1 MDKATQLNEQREFL
15 ARALAAKAAG
25 ETVDGR
31 MIERVEERIFRLTAE
46 LNK

>member
-1 MDKATQLNEQREFL
+1 MDKVALLNGQREFL

-31 MIERVEERIFRLTAE
+31 MIERVQERIFRLTAE